1 MEDGTVDELIKELQ
15 ERAGLSEQEARAAAD
30 YFLELLRDDDRRKKA
45 VLAAMAAT
53 TASAV
58 VTGAI

>member
-1 MEDGTVDELIKELQ
+1 VDELIKELQ
-15 ERAGLSEQEARAAAD
+15 ERVGLSEAQAKAAA
-30 YFLELLRDDDRRKKA
+30 EVIAEWLRDDDKRKKVMIAA
-45 VLAAMAAT
+45 VATT